1 MEAARLIEI
10 TDRCGLKFSSFARLM
25 GCSRDRIEQ
34 WRRHTNRV
42 AIPADVAEWLE
53 RLDAWYADNP
63 PPKFD
68 TKRKITVDTPIAG
81 R

>member
-1 MEAARLIEI
+1 MEATRLIEI

-42 AIPADVAEWLE
+42 AIPGDVAEWLE
-53 RLDAWYADNP
+53 WLDRTLAENP
-63 PPKFD
+63 PPKY
-68 TKRKITVDTPIAG
+68 TPVRKVRKKRIVA
-81 R
+81 

>member
-1 MEAARLIEI
+1 MEATRLIEI

-42 AIPADVAEWLE
+42 AIPGDVAEWLE
-53 RLDAWYADNP
+53 RLDAWYLANP
-63 PPKFD
+63 PPNKSYRGV
-68 TKRKITVDTPIAG
+68 K
-81 R
+81 